1 MFPANSIANKPLSP
15 TQKQIRGDEVE
26 SEVARK
32 AKTGFDS
39 RRQSAWKAMRSA
51 SIYSLLVTL
60 ALAILGQFEAKL
72 AAQEPA
78 PNEHAKLDQVEYEFK
93 YHPGPAIQVQLK
105 FQAGDSMKTQVRCA
119 KEWGGIVTDG
129 SFVSQI
135 AAKDSAGKELAIRKL
150 APYAWEVEHSPNASI
165 QVDYT
170 IPATGERP
178 RVPGNDYRTFLDE
191 SRFQCI
197 GNLAILMPAIWPDA
211 EKGEKKSD
219 EPKEDF
225 EIVGSIESRNE
236 VDFTIRFVDFEKAE
250 WSIASSF
257 GNGAGPFSF
266 RGRPGKFMQ
275 SVILAGKIQTVQ
287 RTIRNQPIMVAV
299 VGTEWKFHP
308 DQLADVVAKIVETE
322 RDFFDDHSDPWFLV
336 TLSPIKVDSP
346 QAFSL
351 GGTALT
357 NAFALFCSNNLNVSP
372 EDPRSQEAYSLL
384 SHEYFHNWNGIK
396 IPTAGD
402 DPGTYWFSEG
412 FTNYYTR
419 RMLVRAG
426 YANDE
431 SYAQALSRAL
441 RNYDSNPMKAERN
454 ERIQEEFWSNR
465 QVQEL
470 PYQRGDMLAVVIDQ
484 HIRTKT
490 NGEKSLDDFMRELF
504 RKPLDPNKVDSE
516 VLFERLKSW
525 VEPEMLRHIERVVR
539 DGAAVELPS
548 HLVEPNLKLVSGEM
562 REFDPN
568 IDIEKTRKE
577 KKLAGIVE
585 GSEAYKAGLR
595 NGQQL
600 VKFNVD
606 SGDGS
611 KAPIADVEVMI
622 DGKKEKIQ
630 FEAIGPP
637 KKVRQYVVK

>member
-1 MFPANSIANKPLSP
+1 MFPADPIANKPFSPNRKRIQGDKLS
-15 TQKQIRGDEVE
+15 
-26 SEVARK
+26 SEVSRK

-39 RRQSAWKAMRSA
+39 RRLSAWKAIMSA

-60 ALAILGQFEAKL
+60 ALATLSQLEAIAVAQEKTQADQAKL
-72 AAQEPA
+72 A
-78 PNEHAKLDQVEYEFK
+78 QVDYEFK
-93 YHPGPAIQVQLK
+93 YLPGPAIQVQLK

-135 AAKDSAGKELAIRKL
+135 AAKDSAGKELAVRKL

-170 IPATGERP
+170 IPATGDRP

-197 GNLAILMPAIWPDA
+197 GNLAILMPALWTQA
-211 EKGEKKSD
+211 EKDEKKSGESQSD
-219 EPKEDF
+219 IE
-225 EIVGSIESRNE
+225 VGSIESRNE

-250 WSIASSF
+250 WNIASSF

-275 SVILAGKIQTVQ
+275 SVILAGEIQTVQ

-336 TLSPIKVDSP
+336 TLSPIRVDSP

-357 NAFALFCSNNLNVSP
+357 NAFALFCSNNLNVLP

-384 SHEYFHNWNGIK
+384 AHEYFHNWNGIK

-419 RMLVRAG
+419 RMLIRAG
-426 YANDE
+426 YMNDE
-431 SYAQALSRAL
+431 NYAQALSRAL
-441 RNYDSNPMKAERN
+441 RNYDSNPMKGERN
-454 ERIQEEFWSNR
+454 ERIQEGFWSDR

-470 PYQRGDMLAVVIDQ
+470 PYQRGDMLAVVLDQ

-504 RKPLDPNKVDSE
+504 RTPLDPNKVDSE

-525 VEPEMLRHIERVVR
+525 VEPEMLRHVEMVVR

-548 HLVEPNLKLVSGEM
+548 HLVEPNLKMVSGEM

-600 VKFNVD
+600 LKFNVD